1 MGIYRRNRVWWITYH
16 DQNRRRVQ
24 ESSQSTIRRDAER
37 LHALRKSEVLRGVYR
52 EPVKISLESFAERYM
67 EYAKTNKRSWLRDQ
81 QLLKPLKEFFRPER
95 QFADITAPDIE
106 GYKLHRRKQVSGSTV
121 NRELA
126 LLKHMFNLAI
136 NWDLY
141 AGLNPLR
148 KVKFFQEVTLGFR
161 VLHPEEETRLLKHAT
176 PAIQDIVIYALNTGC
191 RIGEIFSLRWQNVDF
206 EKGLINVFAGKT
218 QKVRVVPINKPVR
231 RILDFWALGR
241 KNEYVFYNQKTG
253 ERFVDLDA
261 GLQQACEKAE
271 ITGVTWHTLRHTFA
285 SRLLDRGVDIM
296 TVKELLGHSTVTV
309 TMRYTHSNLG
319 SKALAVRKL
328 EGAATILLQCAP
340 KCSSSNPDCSKLPAN
355 PQNTL
360 ELKTEEWVSG

>member
-1 MGIYRRNRVWWITYH
+1 VVWL
-16 DQNRRRVQ
+16 NFPPP
-24 ESSQSTIRRDAER
+24 
-37 LHALRKSEVLRGVYR
+37 EV
-52 EPVKISLESFAERYM
+52 
-67 EYAKTNKRSWLRDQ
+67 
-81 QLLKPLKEFFRPER
+81 
-95 QFADITAPDIE
+95 E
-106 GYKLHRRKQVSGSTV
+106 GYKLWRRKQVSGSIV

-141 AGLNPLR
+141 AGLNPIR
-148 KVKFFQEVTLGFR
+148 KVKFFQEVTQGFR

-176 PAIQDIVIYALNTGC
+176 PAIQDIIIYALNTGC
-191 RIGEIFSLRWQNVDF
+191 RIGEIFALRWQNVDF
-206 EKGLINVFAGKT
+206 EKELINVFAGKT

-261 GLQQACEKAE
+261 GLRLACEKAE
-271 ITGVTWHTLRHTFA
+271 IQGVTWHTLRHTFA
-285 SRLLDRGVDIM
+285 SRLLGRGVDIM

-309 TMRYTHSNLG
+309 TMCYTHSNLG
-319 SKALAVRKL
+319 SKPLAVRKL
-328 EGAATILLQCAP
+328 EGPATILLHSAP
-340 KCSSSNPDCSKLPAN
+340 ECSSTTGLCSKMAAN
-355 PQNTL
+355 SQNTL